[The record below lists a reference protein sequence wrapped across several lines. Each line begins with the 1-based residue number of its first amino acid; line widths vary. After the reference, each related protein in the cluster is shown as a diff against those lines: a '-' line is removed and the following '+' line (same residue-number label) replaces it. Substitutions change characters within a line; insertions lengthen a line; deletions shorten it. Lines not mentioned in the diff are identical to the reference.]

1 MEAFDLCGAYADE
14 RNNRVVVGPNTLFEK
29 VRVVFK
35 GSNNTLVI
43 SEKNKSLSS
52 LNFEFSADNGVCVV
66 GKVAGPLQARGNL
79 RIGYNS
85 LLVIGDAVTCTKPFF
100 LCCSE
105 QTRILLGDDCM
116 FATDNHVR
124 TDDAHAIYDVETGKR
139 LNPSRDIII
148 GAHTWVAYAAKI
160 YGGSV
165 IGDGSIIGTNS
176 IVKGEFFNNCTVA
189 GSPAKCVRK
198 SIAWERPNVARR
210 EPWIRENAAQIVKT
224 EEYWNKTDEFR
235 SIPYLGRSYS
245 RLRDVLKEHCRDS
258 VWLAQCDAYDQG
270 SERMSSFQGGA
281 ASNSSSEPLV
291 SVVMPAY
298 KANYLE
304 VALESVLAQTY
315 RPLELVVCDD
325 CRGDEV
331 REIVERFAK
340 RADFDVR
347 YYRNPKR
354 LYEIN
359 NLARCIGL
367 ASGEYIKF
375 LYDDDLLQPKCV
387 ASLLELMQS
396 DPDISLASSRR
407 RRIDAKGR
415 DLPDIHATVFPFD
428 SDVLIDGEQLVSFLA
443 EHTINFIGEPSS
455 VMCRRADVLPMG
467 TQLSTLNGV
476 RIHWVGDLAIY
487 AKLLRIGNLAMRCEA
502 LSDFRVSDE
511 QFSQVGR
518 DKPGIGD
525 QGHENFR
532 QMIRDLGWYRVNE
545 DNRFVRVA
553 PITQLKARVFKPVN
567 LIAALQQAV
576 GLGSV
581 PLSAWLGERWPKEV
595 QQGLI
600 DQRLQANAG
609 GPRIAVVV
617 LDGKGEVEAVERT
630 LLSLENKNR
639 YRNLDVWVLSPVALP
654 GVGGR
659 AEVLLLADGQEVA
672 VLNAA
677 AVSSTADWLLTVEA
691 GVEFT
696 TSGLLIAALDLLGA
710 PDSCLAVYV
719 DELMRLED
727 GEHGIALRPDLN
739 LDLLLSFPAGLSRHW
754 LLRRD
759 VLLEQGGFAA
769 ECGEAFELDYQLRLI
784 ERHGL
789 ACIGHISEPLLA
801 SDAFALRDSLQ
812 ERAVIER
819 HLQARGYQQARV
831 GSRLP
836 GRYELDYGHAQ
847 LGSVSILIVVQDRLP
862 QIQRC
867 METLLEHTGYTNY
880 EVLLLDHGN
889 QAPEMREWLAGV
901 EAMGAD
907 QLRVLR
913 FGSALSRSALCNQA
927 AQQARG
933 DFLLWLGDGA
943 GVMDKD
949 WLQQLLNHGQRS
961 EVGAVGAKLL
971 SADGKVRHAGFLL
984 GLCGPAG
991 HAFEGASFD
1000 DPGYMQRLQVE
1011 QNYSALSGE
1020 CLMIHREV
1028 FQQVGGFDEAPLLA
1042 RWADVDLCLRLQQAG
1057 YLNVW
1062 TPRVQ
1067 LLMDAPAEVVSTVA
1081 EDDAMYQRWLPI
1093 LARDPAYNPGFS
1105 LQEKGGFKL
1114 APVELSWRPLQSWR
1128 PVPVVLAHPADSAG
1142 CGQYRVIQPHRALRE
1157 QGMIEGELAPLLLS
1171 VVDLERYDPDVI
1183 ILQRQVTDGR
1193 LESMRRMRSFSRAF
1207 KVYELDDYLP
1217 NLPLKSVHRQDMPR
1231 DILKSLRRGFS
1242 LVDRL
1247 VVSTEALADAYAGM
1261 HGDIRVVGNRLPS
1274 NWWGGLKSKRRIG
1287 ALPRVGWAGGI
1298 SHTGDLDLIADVVKE
1313 LAGEVEWVFFGMC
1326 PDRLRPYISEFH
1338 PGVQIDNYPQAL
1350 ARLNLDLALAPVE
1363 QNLFN
1368 ECKSNLRLLEYG
1380 ACGFP
1385 VICSDVR
1392 CYQGDALPVTRVKNR
1407 FRDWVDAIRSH
1418 INDLDAAARGGD
1430 ELRAAVLSGWMLE
1443 GENLEAWRRAWL
1455 PD

>member
-1 MEAFDLCGAYADE
+1 MNDL
-14 RNNRVVVGPNTLFEK
+14 
-29 VRVVFK
+29 
-35 GSNNTLVI
+35 
-43 SEKNKSLSS
+43 
-52 LNFEFSADNGVCVV
+52 
-66 GKVAGPLQARGNL
+66 
-79 RIGYNS
+79 
-85 LLVIGDAVTCTKPFF
+85 
-100 LCCSE
+100 
-105 QTRILLGDDCM
+105 
-116 FATDNHVR
+116 
-124 TDDAHAIYDVETGKR
+124 
-139 LNPSRDIII
+139 
-148 GAHTWVAYAAKI
+148 
-160 YGGSV
+160 
-165 IGDGSIIGTNS
+165 
-176 IVKGEFFNNCTVA
+176 
-189 GSPAKCVRK
+189 
-198 SIAWERPNVARR
+198 
-210 EPWIRENAAQIVKT
+210 
-224 EEYWNKTDEFR
+224 
-235 SIPYLGRSYS
+235 
-245 RLRDVLKEHCRDS
+245 
-258 VWLAQCDAYDQG
+258 
-270 SERMSSFQGGA
+270 
-281 ASNSSSEPLV
+281 PLV
-291 SVVMPAY
+291 SILIPAY
-298 KANYLE
+298 KGQYFE
-304 VALESVLAQTY
+304 RALASACKQTY
-315 RPLELVVCDD
+315 PNLEIVVCDD
-325 CRGDEV
+325 SSGAG
-331 REIVERFAK
+331 IERFTREYAGTV
-340 RADFDVR
+340 DFSIH
-347 YYRNPKR
+347 YSRNQPR
-354 LYEIN
+354 LGERG
-359 NLARCIGL
+359 NLARCVAK
-367 ASGEYIKF
+367 ASGKYVKF
-375 LYDDDLLQPKCV
+375 LHDDDVLRADCV
-387 ASLLELMQS
+387 ERLVQVMEA
-396 DPDISLASSRR
+396 DPGVILASSRR
-407 RRIDAKGR
+407 QLIDEEHNP
-415 DLPDIHATVFPFD
+415 LPGIPATAFPFA
-428 SDVLIDGEQLVSFLA
+428 SDVLIDGGDLLGFLA
-443 EHTINFIGEPSS
+443 DYTINFIGEPSC
-455 VMCRRADVLPMG
+455 VMCRREDVLG
-467 TQLSTLNGV
+467 LGEQLMDLGGK
-476 RIHWVGDLAIY
+476 RIGWVADLALY
-487 AKLLRIGNLAMRCEA
+487 ANLLHRGSLAMLAEP
-502 LSDFRVSDE
+502 LTSFRVSIW
-511 QFSQVGR
+511 QASQAGR
-518 DKPGIGD
+518 DQPGIGEK
-525 QGHENFR
+525 GHIDFR
-532 QMIRDLGWYRVNE
+532 QAIRDLGWYRANE

-567 LIAALQQAV
+567 VLDALQRAA
-576 GLGSV
+576 GFGSV
-581 PLSAWLGERWPKEV
+581 SVSAWLGERWPKEV

-600 DQRLQANAG
+600 DRRLQANAG

-639 YRNLDVWVLSPVALP
+639 YRNLDVRVLSPVALP
-654 GVGGR
+654 GEGR
-659 AEVLLLADGQEVA
+659 AVVLPLADGQEVA
-672 VLNAA
+672 ALNAA
-677 AVSSTADWLLTVEA
+677 VVSSTADWLLTVEA

-696 TSGLLIAALDLLGA
+696 TSGMLIAALDLLGA
-710 PDSCLAVYV
+710 PDSCLAVFA

-784 ERHGL
+784 GRHGL

-831 GSRLP
+831 GSRLQ

-847 LGSVSILIVVQDRLP
+847 LSSVSILIVVRDRLP

-867 METLLEHTGYTNY
+867 METLLEHTDYTNY

-889 QAPEMREWLAGV
+889 QDPQVREWLAGV
-901 EAMGAD
+901 EAMGAA

-913 FGSALSRSALCNQA
+913 FDSALSRSALCNQA

-943 GVMDKD
+943 GIMDKD

-961 EVGAVGAKLL
+961 EVGAVGGKLL
-971 SADGKVRHAGFLL
+971 SADGKVRHAGILL

-991 HAFEGASFD
+991 RAFEGASFD

-1028 FQQVGGFDEAPLLA
+1028 FQQIGGFDETPLLA

-1067 LLMDAPAEVVSTVA
+1067 LLMDAPAEVEPTVA
-1081 EDDAMYQRWLPI
+1081 EDDAMYERWLPI

-1105 LQEKGGFKL
+1105 LQEKSGFKL

-1142 CGQYRVIQPHRALRE
+1142 CGHYRVIQPHRALHE

-1183 ILQRQVTDGR
+1183 VLQRQVTDER

-1247 VVSTEALADAYAGM
+1247 VVSTEALADAYTGM
-1261 HGDIRVVGNRLPS
+1261 HGDIRVMKNSLLS
-1274 NWWGGLKSKRRIG
+1274 SWWGGLESRRRVG

-1298 SHTGDLDLIADVVKE
+1298 SHTGDLELIADVVKE
-1313 LAGEVEWVFFGMC
+1313 LAGEVEWVFMGMC
-1326 PDRLRPYISEFH
+1326 PDRLRPFISEFH

-1392 CYQGDALPVTRVKNR
+1392 CYQGDGLPVMRVKNR

-1418 INDLDAAARGGD
+1418 INDLDAAARAGD

-1443 GENLEAWRRAWL
+1443 GKNLAAWRKAWL

>member
-1 MEAFDLCGAYADE
+1 MTVIQTNE
-14 RNNRVVVGPNTLFEK
+14 
-29 VRVVFK
+29 VR
-35 GSNNTLVI
+35 
-43 SEKNKSLSS
+43 
-52 LNFEFSADNGVCVV
+52 
-66 GKVAGPLQARGNL
+66 
-79 RIGYNS
+79 
-85 LLVIGDAVTCTKPFF
+85 
-100 LCCSE
+100 
-105 QTRILLGDDCM
+105 
-116 FATDNHVR
+116 
-124 TDDAHAIYDVETGKR
+124 
-139 LNPSRDIII
+139 
-148 GAHTWVAYAAKI
+148 
-160 YGGSV
+160 
-165 IGDGSIIGTNS
+165 
-176 IVKGEFFNNCTVA
+176 
-189 GSPAKCVRK
+189 
-198 SIAWERPNVARR
+198 
-210 EPWIRENAAQIVKT
+210 
-224 EEYWNKTDEFR
+224 
-235 SIPYLGRSYS
+235 
-245 RLRDVLKEHCRDS
+245 
-258 VWLAQCDAYDQG
+258 
-270 SERMSSFQGGA
+270 
-281 ASNSSSEPLV
+281 PLV

-298 KANYLE
+298 KATYLDE
-304 VALESVLAQTY
+304 ALESVLRQTY
-315 RPLELVVCDD
+315 RPLELVICDD
-325 CRGDEV
+325 CRSDDV
-331 REIVERFAK
+331 RQVVERFAE
-340 RADFDVR
+340 RADFEVK
-347 YYRNPKR
+347 YQHNLKR
-354 LYEIN
+354 FYEIN
-359 NLARCIGL
+359 NLARCIEL
-367 ASGEYIKF
+367 ASGDYVKF
-375 LYDDDLLQPKCV
+375 LYDDDVLQPECV
-387 ASLLELMQS
+387 ASLLELMQN
-396 DPDISLASSRR
+396 DPGVSLASSRR
-407 RRIDAKGR
+407 RRIDAEGER
-415 DLPDIHATVFPFD
+415 LPDIYATAFPFD
-428 SDVLIDGEQLVSFLA
+428 TDVLIDGEQLVSFLA

-467 TQLSTLNGV
+467 NQLSTLNGV

-487 AKLLRIGNLAMRCEA
+487 AKLLRIGNLAMRCEP
-502 LSDFRVSDE
+502 LSDFRVSGE

-532 QMIRDLGWYRVNE
+532 QMIRALGWYRTDE

-567 LIAALQQAV
+567 VLAAIQRAG

-581 PLSAWLGERWPKEV
+581 PLSAWLGERWPKDV

-639 YRNLDVWVLSPVALP
+639 YRNLDVRVLSPLALP
-654 GVGGR
+654 SVEGR
-659 AEVLLLADGQEVA
+659 AEVLPLADGQKVA
-672 VLNAA
+672 ALNAV

-710 PDSCLAVYV
+710 PDSCLAVYA

-819 HLQARGYQQARV
+819 HLQARGYQQTRV

-961 EVGAVGAKLL
+961 EVGAVGGKLL

-991 HAFEGASFD
+991 RAFEGASFD

-1067 LLMDAPAEVVSTVA
+1067 LLMDAPLEVAPTA
-1081 EDDAMYQRWLPI
+1081 AQDDAIYERWLPVM
-1093 LARDPAYNPGFS
+1093 ARDPAYNPGFS
-1105 LQEKGGFKL
+1105 LQAEQGFKL
-1114 APVELSWRPLQSWR
+1114 ADPQLSWQPLQSWR
-1128 PVPVVLAHPADSAG
+1128 PLPLVLGHHADQQGCGHYRMIQPFNAMRDAGLIEGHLSMGLLSPAELARYAPDVVVL
-1142 CGQYRVIQPHRALRE
+1142 QRAVLDE
-1157 QGMIEGELAPLLLS
+1157 Q
-1171 VVDLERYDPDVI
+1171 LEK
-1183 ILQRQVTDGR
+1183 
-1193 LESMRRMRSFSRAF
+1193 MRRMQAFSEAF
-1207 KVYELDDYLP
+1207 KVFELDDYLP
-1217 NLPLKSVHRQDMPR
+1217 NLPIKSIHRLHMPK
-1231 DILKSLRRGFS
+1231 DILRSLRRG
-1242 LVDRL
+1242 LGYVDRF
-1247 VVSTEALADAYAGM
+1247 VVSTQPLAEAFSGL
-1261 HGDIRVVGNRLPS
+1261 HGDIRVIENRLPAG
-1274 NWWGGLKSKRRIG
+1274 WWKGLQSERRVG
-1287 ALPRVGWAGGI
+1287 TKPRIGWAGGAG
-1298 SHTGDLDLIADVVKE
+1298 HTGDLELIADVVKE
-1313 LAGEVEWVFFGMC
+1313 LADEVEWVFLGMC
-1326 PDRLRPYISEFH
+1326 PDKLRPYIHEFH
-1338 PGVQIDNYPQAL
+1338 AGVFIHQYPSAL
-1350 ARLNLDLALAPVE
+1350 ASLNLDLALAPLE

-1392 CYQGDALPVTRVKNR
+1392 CFQNDGLPVTRVKNR
-1407 FRDWVDAIRSH
+1407 FKDWVEAIRAH
-1418 INDLDAAARGGD
+1418 INDLDAAARAGD
-1430 ELRAAVLSGWMLE
+1430 ELRTAVLNGWMLE
-1443 GENLEAWRRAWL
+1443 GENLEAWRKAWL

>member
-1 MEAFDLCGAYADE
+1 MNDL
-14 RNNRVVVGPNTLFEK
+14 
-29 VRVVFK
+29 
-35 GSNNTLVI
+35 
-43 SEKNKSLSS
+43 
-52 LNFEFSADNGVCVV
+52 
-66 GKVAGPLQARGNL
+66 
-79 RIGYNS
+79 
-85 LLVIGDAVTCTKPFF
+85 
-100 LCCSE
+100 
-105 QTRILLGDDCM
+105 
-116 FATDNHVR
+116 
-124 TDDAHAIYDVETGKR
+124 
-139 LNPSRDIII
+139 
-148 GAHTWVAYAAKI
+148 
-160 YGGSV
+160 
-165 IGDGSIIGTNS
+165 
-176 IVKGEFFNNCTVA
+176 
-189 GSPAKCVRK
+189 
-198 SIAWERPNVARR
+198 
-210 EPWIRENAAQIVKT
+210 
-224 EEYWNKTDEFR
+224 
-235 SIPYLGRSYS
+235 
-245 RLRDVLKEHCRDS
+245 
-258 VWLAQCDAYDQG
+258 
-270 SERMSSFQGGA
+270 
-281 ASNSSSEPLV
+281 PLV
-291 SVVMPAY
+291 SILIPAY
-298 KANYLE
+298 KGQYFERALASACKQNYPNLE
-304 VALESVLAQTY
+304 I
-315 RPLELVVCDD
+315 VVCDD
-325 CRGDEV
+325 SSGAG
-331 REIVERFAK
+331 IERFT
-340 RADFDVR
+340 REYSGSVGFPVH
-347 YYRNPKR
+347 YSRNQPHLGER
-354 LYEIN
+354 G
-359 NLARCIGL
+359 NLARCVAK
-367 ASGEYIKF
+367 ASGKYVK
-375 LYDDDLLQPKCV
+375 LLHDDDVLRADCV
-387 ASLLELMQS
+387 ERLVQVMEA
-396 DPDISLASSRR
+396 DPGVILASSRR
-407 RRIDAKGR
+407 QLIDEE
-415 DLPDIHATVFPFD
+415 DNPLPGIPATAFPFA
-428 SDVLIDGEQLVSFLA
+428 SDVLIDGCDLLGFLA
-443 EHTINFIGEPSS
+443 DYTINFIGEPSC
-455 VMCRRADVLPMG
+455 VMCRREDVLG
-467 TQLSTLNGV
+467 LGEQLMDLGGK
-476 RIHWVGDLAIY
+476 RIGWVADLALY
-487 AKLLRIGNLAMRCEA
+487 ANLLHRGNLAMLAEP
-502 LSDFRVSDE
+502 LTSFRVSIW
-511 QFSQVGR
+511 QASQAGR
-518 DKPGIGD
+518 DQPGIGE
-525 QGHENFR
+525 QGHADFR
-532 QMIRDLGWYRVNE
+532 QAIRDLGWYRTNE

-553 PITQLKARVFKPVN
+553 PITQLKARVFKQVN
-567 LIAALQQAV
+567 VLAALQRAV
-576 GLGSV
+576 GFGSV
-581 PLSAWLGERWPKEV
+581 SLSAWLGGRWPRDV

-600 DQRLQANAG
+600 DQRLQARAG

-617 LDGKGEVEAVERT
+617 LDGKGEAEAVERT

-639 YRNLDVWVLSPVALP
+639 YRNLDVRVLSPLALP
-654 GVGGR
+654 GVEGR
-659 AEVLLLADGQEVA
+659 AEVLPLTDGQEA
-672 VLNAA
+672 TALNAA
-677 AVSSTADWLLTVEA
+677 AVSSMADWLLTVEA

-696 TSGLLIAALDLLGA
+696 SSGLLIAALDLLGA
-710 PDSCLAVYV
+710 PDSCLAVYA

-961 EVGAVGAKLL
+961 EVGAVGGKLL

-991 HAFEGASFD
+991 RAFEGASFD

-1067 LLMDAPAEVVSTVA
+1067 LLMDAPPEVAPTA
-1081 EDDAMYQRWLPI
+1081 AQDDALYERWLPVM
-1093 LARDPAYNPGFS
+1093 ARDPAYNPGFS
-1105 LQEKGGFKL
+1105 LQAEQGFKL
-1114 APVELSWRPLQSWR
+1114 ADPQLSWQPLQSWR
-1128 PVPVVLAHPADSAG
+1128 PLPLVLGHHADRQGCGHYRMIQPFNAMRDAGLIEGHLSMGLLSPAELARYAPDVVVL
-1142 CGQYRVIQPHRALRE
+1142 QRAVLDE
-1157 QGMIEGELAPLLLS
+1157 Q
-1171 VVDLERYDPDVI
+1171 LEK
-1183 ILQRQVTDGR
+1183 
-1193 LESMRRMRSFSRAF
+1193 MRRMQAFSGAF
-1207 KVYELDDYLP
+1207 KVFELDDYLP
-1217 NLPLKSVHRQDMPR
+1217 NLPIKSIHRLHMPK
-1231 DILKSLRRGFS
+1231 DILRSLRRG
-1242 LVDRL
+1242 LGYVDRF
-1247 VVSTEALADAYAGM
+1247 VVSTQPLAEAFSGL
-1261 HGDIRVVGNRLPS
+1261 HGDIRVIENRLPAG
-1274 NWWGGLKSKRRIG
+1274 WWKGLQSERRVG
-1287 ALPRVGWAGGI
+1287 TKPRVGWAGGL
-1298 SHTGDLDLIADVVKE
+1298 SHTGDLELIADVVKA

-1326 PDRLRPYISEFH
+1326 PDQLRPYVHEFH
-1338 PGVQIDNYPQAL
+1338 DGVFIHQYPAML
-1350 ARLNLDLALAPVE
+1350 ASLNLDLALAPVE

-1392 CYQGDALPVTRVKNR
+1392 CYQGDGLPVTRVKNR
-1407 FRDWVDAIRSH
+1407 FKDWVEAIRAH
-1418 INDLDAAARGGD
+1418 INDLDAAARAGD
-1430 ELRAAVLSGWMLE
+1430 ELRTAVLNGWMLE
-1443 GENLEAWRRAWL
+1443 GENLEAWRKAWL
-1455 PD
+1455 PN

>member
-1 MEAFDLCGAYADE
+1 MVNDFDGA
-14 RNNRVVVGPNTLFEK
+14 
-29 VRVVFK
+29 
-35 GSNNTLVI
+35 
-43 SEKNKSLSS
+43 
-52 LNFEFSADNGVCVV
+52 
-66 GKVAGPLQARGNL
+66 
-79 RIGYNS
+79 
-85 LLVIGDAVTCTKPFF
+85 
-100 LCCSE
+100 
-105 QTRILLGDDCM
+105 
-116 FATDNHVR
+116 
-124 TDDAHAIYDVETGKR
+124 
-139 LNPSRDIII
+139 
-148 GAHTWVAYAAKI
+148 
-160 YGGSV
+160 
-165 IGDGSIIGTNS
+165 
-176 IVKGEFFNNCTVA
+176 
-189 GSPAKCVRK
+189 
-198 SIAWERPNVARR
+198 
-210 EPWIRENAAQIVKT
+210 
-224 EEYWNKTDEFR
+224 
-235 SIPYLGRSYS
+235 
-245 RLRDVLKEHCRDS
+245 
-258 VWLAQCDAYDQG
+258 
-270 SERMSSFQGGA
+270 
-281 ASNSSSEPLV
+281 PLV
-291 SVVMPAY
+291 SIVMPAY
-298 KANYLE
+298 KSLYLTE
-304 VALESVLAQTY
+304 ALESILHQTY
-315 RPLELVVCDD
+315 RPIELIVCDD
-325 CRGDEV
+325 ARNDEIA
-331 REIVERFAK
+331 RAIEAFRSQ
-340 RADFDVR
+340 ADFPIC
-347 YYRNPKR
+347 YQHNEQR
-354 LYEIN
+354 LWEMRSTARGVS
-359 NLARCIGL
+359 LARGR
-367 ASGEYIKF
+367 YVKF
-375 LYDDDLLQPKCV
+375 LHDDDVLQPDCI
-387 ASLLELMQS
+387 ASLVAVMEA
-396 DPDISLASSRR
+396 DPSVTLASSRR
-407 RRIDAKGR
+407 RRIDEEGNP
-415 DLPDIHATVFPFD
+415 LPDILATVYPFAGD
-428 SDVLIDGEQLVSFLA
+428 TLIDGGDLISFFA
-443 EHTINFIGEPSS
+443 EHTVNFIGEPST
-455 VMCRRADVLPMG
+455 VLCRRDDLLDFKEG
-467 TQLSTLNGV
+467 LSVLNGV
-476 RIHWVGDLAIY
+476 RITWVADLALY
-487 AKLLRIGNLAMRCEA
+487 AKLLRRGNLAMLA
-502 LSDFRVSDE
+502 KPLTNFRVSRE
-511 QFSQVGR
+511 QFSQAGR
-518 DKPGIGD
+518 DQLGIGEK
-525 QGHENFR
+525 GHADFR
-532 QMIRDLGWYRVNE
+532 QAIRDLGWYRTNE

-567 LIAALQQAV
+567 VLAAIQRAG

-581 PLSAWLGERWPKEV
+581 PLSAWLGERWPRDV

-600 DQRLQANAG
+600 DQRLQVNAG

-639 YRNLDVWVLSPVALP
+639 YRNLDVRVLSPVALP
-654 GVGGR
+654 GVEGR
-659 AEVLLLADGQEVA
+659 AEVLPLADGQEVA
-672 VLNAA
+672 ALNAA
-677 AVSSTADWLLTVEA
+677 AVSSTADWLLAVEA

-710 PDSCLAVYV
+710 PDSCLAVYA

-933 DFLLWLGDGA
+933 DFFLWLGDGA
-943 GVMDKD
+943 GVMDKG

-961 EVGAVGAKLL
+961 EVGAVGGKLL
-971 SADGKVRHAGFLL
+971 SADGKVRHAGLLL
-984 GLCGPAG
+984 GLRGPAG
-991 HAFEGASFD
+991 RAFEGASFD

-1067 LLMDAPAEVVSTVA
+1067 LLVDAPPETASTV
-1081 EDDAMYQRWLPI
+1081 EEEDAMYERWLPV

-1105 LQEKGGFKL
+1105 LQVEQGFKL
-1114 APVELSWRPLQSWR
+1114 ADPQLSWQPLQSWR
-1128 PVPVVLAHPADSAG
+1128 PLPVVLGHHADRHG
-1142 CGQYRVIQPHRALRE
+1142 CGHYRMIQPFNAMRDAGLVDGHLSM
-1157 QGMIEGELAPLLLS
+1157 GLLPPTDLA
-1171 VVDLERYDPDVI
+1171 RYAPDVI
-1183 ILQRQVTDGR
+1183 VLQRAVANGQ
-1193 LESMRRMRSFSRAF
+1193 LEDLRRMKAFSNAF
-1207 KVYELDDYLP
+1207 KVFELDDYLP
-1217 NLPLKSVHRQDMPR
+1217 NVPLKSIHRQDMPK
-1231 DILKSLRRGFS
+1231 DILRSLRRG
-1242 LVDRL
+1242 LGYVDRF
-1247 VVSTEALADAYAGM
+1247 VVSTQPLAEAFSGL
-1261 HGDIRVVGNRLPS
+1261 HEDIRVIENRLPVD
-1274 NWWGGLKSKRRIG
+1274 WWMGLQSERRAG
-1287 ALPRVGWAGGI
+1287 KKPRVGWAGGL
-1298 SHTGDLDLIADVVKE
+1298 SHTGDLELIADVVKE

-1326 PDRLRPYISEFH
+1326 PEGLRPYIQEFH
-1338 PGVQIDNYPQAL
+1338 SGVFIHQYPSML
-1350 ARLNLDLALAPVE
+1350 ASLNLDLALAPVE

-1392 CYQGDALPVTRVKNR
+1392 CYQDGLPVTRVKSR

-1418 INDLDAAARGGD
+1418 INALDAAARAGD
-1430 ELRAAVLSGWMLE
+1430 ELRAAVMGGWMLE
-1443 GENLEAWRRAWL
+1443 GENLEAWRKAWL

>member
-1 MEAFDLCGAYADE
+1 MVNDF
-14 RNNRVVVGPNTLFEK
+14 
-29 VRVVFK
+29 
-35 GSNNTLVI
+35 
-43 SEKNKSLSS
+43 
-52 LNFEFSADNGVCVV
+52 
-66 GKVAGPLQARGNL
+66 
-79 RIGYNS
+79 
-85 LLVIGDAVTCTKPFF
+85 
-100 LCCSE
+100 
-105 QTRILLGDDCM
+105 
-116 FATDNHVR
+116 
-124 TDDAHAIYDVETGKR
+124 DDA
-139 LNPSRDIII
+139 
-148 GAHTWVAYAAKI
+148 
-160 YGGSV
+160 
-165 IGDGSIIGTNS
+165 
-176 IVKGEFFNNCTVA
+176 
-189 GSPAKCVRK
+189 
-198 SIAWERPNVARR
+198 
-210 EPWIRENAAQIVKT
+210 
-224 EEYWNKTDEFR
+224 
-235 SIPYLGRSYS
+235 
-245 RLRDVLKEHCRDS
+245 
-258 VWLAQCDAYDQG
+258 
-270 SERMSSFQGGA
+270 
-281 ASNSSSEPLV
+281 PLV

-298 KANYLE
+298 KSLYLTE
-304 VALESVLAQTY
+304 ALESILHQTY
-315 RPLELVVCDD
+315 RPIELIVCDD
-325 CRGDEV
+325 ARNDEIA
-331 REIVERFAK
+331 RAIEAFRSQ
-340 RADFDVR
+340 ADFPICYQHND
-347 YYRNPKR
+347 KR
-354 LYEIN
+354 LWEMRSTARGVS
-359 NLARCIGL
+359 LARGR
-367 ASGEYIKF
+367 YVKF
-375 LYDDDLLQPKCV
+375 LHDDDVLQPDCI
-387 ASLLELMQS
+387 ASLVAVMEA
-396 DPDISLASSRR
+396 DPSVTLASSQR
-407 RRIDAKGR
+407 RRIDEEGNP
-415 DLPDIHATVFPFD
+415 LPDILATVYPFVGD
-428 SDVLIDGEQLVSFLA
+428 TLIDGGDLISFFTD
-443 EHTINFIGEPSS
+443 HTVNFIGEPST
-455 VMCRRADVLPMG
+455 VLCRRDDLLDFTEG
-467 TQLSTLNGV
+467 LSVLNGV
-476 RIHWVGDLAIY
+476 RITWVADLALY
-487 AKLLRIGNLAMRCEA
+487 AKLLRRGNLAMLA
-502 LSDFRVSDE
+502 KPLTNFRVSRE
-511 QFSQVGR
+511 QFSQAGR
-518 DKPGIGD
+518 DQPGIGEK
-525 QGHENFR
+525 GHIDFR
-532 QMIRDLGWYRVNE
+532 QAIRDLGWYRANE

-567 LIAALQQAV
+567 VLAAIQRAG

-581 PLSAWLGERWPKEV
+581 PLSAWLGERWPKDV

-600 DQRLQANAG
+600 DQRLQDNAG

-639 YRNLDVWVLSPVALP
+639 YRNLDVRVLSPVALP
-654 GVGGR
+654 GVEGR
-659 AEVLLLADGQEVA
+659 AEVLPLADGQEMA
-672 VLNAA
+672 ALNAA

-696 TSGLLIAALDLLGA
+696 TSGLLIAALDLLEA
-710 PDSCLAVYV
+710 PDSCLAVYA

-759 VLLEQGGFAA
+759 VLLEQGGFAT

-831 GSRLP
+831 GSRLL

-961 EVGAVGAKLL
+961 EVGAVGGKLL

-991 HAFEGASFD
+991 RAFEGASFD

-1067 LLMDAPAEVVSTVA
+1067 LLMDAPPEVAPTA
-1081 EDDAMYQRWLPI
+1081 AQDDAIYERWLPVM
-1093 LARDPAYNPGFS
+1093 ARDPAYNPGFS
-1105 LQEKGGFKL
+1105 LQAEQGFKL
-1114 APVELSWRPLQSWR
+1114 ADPQLSWQPLQSWR
-1128 PVPVVLAHPADSAG
+1128 PLPVVLGHHADRQG
-1142 CGQYRVIQPHRALRE
+1142 CGHYRMIQPFNAMRDAGL
-1157 QGMIEGELAPLLLS
+1157 IEGHLSMGLLSPAELA
-1171 VVDLERYDPDVI
+1171 RYAPDVVV
-1183 ILQRQVTDGR
+1183 LQRAVLDEQ
-1193 LESMRRMRSFSRAF
+1193 LEKMRRMQTFSGAF
-1207 KVYELDDYLP
+1207 KVFELDDYLP
-1217 NLPLKSVHRQDMPR
+1217 NLPIKSIHRLHMPK
-1231 DILKSLRRGFS
+1231 DILRSLRRG
-1242 LVDRL
+1242 LGYVDRF
-1247 VVSTEALADAYAGM
+1247 VVSTQPLAEAFSGL
-1261 HGDIRVVGNRLPS
+1261 HGDIRVIENRLPVG
-1274 NWWGGLKSKRRIG
+1274 WWKGLQSERRVG
-1287 ALPRVGWAGGI
+1287 TKPRVGWAGGAG
-1298 SHTGDLDLIADVVKE
+1298 HTGDLELIADVVKE
-1313 LAGEVEWVFFGMC
+1313 LADEVEWVFFGMC
-1326 PDRLRPYISEFH
+1326 PDKLRPYIHEFH
-1338 PGVQIDNYPQAL
+1338 AGVFIHQYPSAL
-1350 ARLNLDLALAPVE
+1350 ASLNLDLALAPLE

-1392 CYQGDALPVTRVKNR
+1392 CFQNDGLPVTRVKNR
-1407 FRDWVDAIRSH
+1407 FKDWVEAIRAH
-1418 INDLDAAARGGD
+1418 INDLDAAAKAGD
-1430 ELRAAVLSGWMLE
+1430 ELRTAVLNGWMLE
-1443 GENLEAWRRAWL
+1443 GKNLEAWRRAWL
-1455 PD
+1455 AD

>member
-1 MEAFDLCGAYADE
+1 MLDTM
-14 RNNRVVVGPNTLFEK
+14 RP
-29 VRVVFK
+29 
-35 GSNNTLVI
+35 LV
-43 SEKNKSLSS
+43 
-52 LNFEFSADNGVCVV
+52 
-66 GKVAGPLQARGNL
+66 
-79 RIGYNS
+79 
-85 LLVIGDAVTCTKPFF
+85 
-100 LCCSE
+100 
-105 QTRILLGDDCM
+105 
-116 FATDNHVR
+116 
-124 TDDAHAIYDVETGKR
+124 
-139 LNPSRDIII
+139 
-148 GAHTWVAYAAKI
+148 
-160 YGGSV
+160 
-165 IGDGSIIGTNS
+165 
-176 IVKGEFFNNCTVA
+176 TVA
-189 GSPAKCVRK
+189 MPVYKA
-198 SIAWERPNVARR
+198 
-210 EPWIRENAAQIVKT
+210 T
-224 EEYWNKTDEFR
+224 Y
-235 SIPYLGRSYS
+235 
-245 RLRDVLKEHCRDS
+245 LKE
-258 VWLAQCDAYDQG
+258 
-270 SERMSSFQGGA
+270 
-281 ASNSSSEPLV
+281 
-291 SVVMPAY
+291 
-298 KANYLE
+298 
-304 VALESVLAQTY
+304 ALESVLAQTY
-315 RPLELVVCDD
+315 RPLELVICDD

-331 REIVERFAK
+331 RQVVERFTPL
-340 RADFDVR
+340 ADFPIR
-347 YYRNPKR
+347 YLHNEKR
-354 LYEIN
+354 FNEVF
-359 NLARCIGL
+359 NLKRCIRLGQ
-367 ASGEYIKF
+367 GEYVKF
-375 LYDDDLLQPKCV
+375 LYDDDVLHPECIE
-387 ASLLELMQS
+387 SLLAAMLA
-396 DPDISLASSRR
+396 DPGVVMASSRR
-407 RRIDAKGR
+407 RRIDEQSQP
-415 DLPDIHATVFPFD
+415 LPDVLATAFPFMG
-428 SDVLIDGEQLVSFLA
+428 DVLVEGEDLVSFLA
-443 EHTINFIGEPSS
+443 EYTINFIGEPST
-455 VMCRRADVLPMG
+455 VMCRRADVLAMDKNL
-467 TQLSTLNGV
+467 TVLNGK
-476 RIHWVGDLAIY
+476 RIYWVGDLAIY
-487 AKLLRIGNLAMRCEA
+487 VKLLRNGRLAMLSRP
-502 LSDFRVSDE
+502 LSDFRVSRE
-511 QFSQVGR
+511 QFSQLGR
-518 DKPGIGD
+518 DQPGVGEKSHAD
-525 QGHENFR
+525 FR
-532 QMIRDLGWYRVNE
+532 QAIRDLGWYRTNE

-567 LIAALQQAV
+567 LLAAIQRAG

-581 PLSAWLGERWPKEV
+581 PLSAWLGERWPRDV

-617 LDGKGEVEAVERT
+617 RDVNGEVEAVERT

-639 YRNLDVWVLSPVALP
+639 YRNLDVRVLSPLALP
-654 GVGGR
+654 GVEGR
-659 AEVLLLADGQEVA
+659 AEVFPLADGQEVA
-672 VLNAA
+672 ALNAA
-677 AVSSTADWLLTVEA
+677 AASSEADWLLTVEA

-696 TSGLLIAALDLLGA
+696 SSGLLIAALDLLGA
-710 PDSCLAVYV
+710 PDSCLAVYA

-867 METLLEHTGYTNY
+867 METLLEHTDYTNY

-901 EAMGAD
+901 ETMGAD

-913 FGSALSRSALCNQA
+913 FDSALSRSALCNQA

-943 GVMDKD
+943 GVMGKD

-961 EVGAVGAKLL
+961 EVGAVGGKLL

-991 HAFEGASFD
+991 RAFEGASFD

-1067 LLMDAPAEVVSTVA
+1067 LLMDAPAEVAPTVA
-1081 EDDAMYQRWLPI
+1081 EDDAIYERWLPVM
-1093 LARDPAYNPGFS
+1093 ARDPAYNPGFS
-1105 LQEKGGFKL
+1105 LQAEQGFKL
-1114 APVELSWRPLQSWR
+1114 ADPQLSWQPFQSWRPL
-1128 PVPVVLAHPADSAG
+1128 PVVLGHHADRQG
-1142 CGQYRVIQPHRALRE
+1142 CGHYRMIQPFNAMRDAGL
-1157 QGMIEGELAPLLLS
+1157 IEGHLSMDLLSPAELA
-1171 VVDLERYDPDVI
+1171 RYAPDVVV
-1183 ILQRQVTDGR
+1183 LQRAVLDEQ
-1193 LESMRRMRSFSRAF
+1193 LEKMRRMQAFSGAF
-1207 KVYELDDYLP
+1207 KVFELDDYLP
-1217 NLPLKSVHRQDMPR
+1217 NLPIKSIHRLHMPK
-1231 DILKSLRRGFS
+1231 DILRSLRRG
-1242 LVDRL
+1242 LGYVDRF
-1247 VVSTEALADAYAGM
+1247 VVSTQPLAEAFSGL
-1261 HGDIRVVGNRLPS
+1261 HGDIRVIENRLPAG
-1274 NWWGGLKSKRRIG
+1274 WWKGLQSERRAG
-1287 ALPRVGWAGGI
+1287 AKPRVGWAGGAG
-1298 SHTGDLDLIADVVKE
+1298 HTGDLELIADVVKE
-1313 LAGEVEWVFFGMC
+1313 LADEVEWVFLGMC
-1326 PDRLRPYISEFH
+1326 PDKLRPYIHEFH
-1338 PGVQIDNYPQAL
+1338 AGVFIHQYPSVL
-1350 ARLNLDLALAPVE
+1350 ASLNLDLALAPLE

-1392 CYQGDALPVTRVKNR
+1392 CFQSDGLPVTRVKNR
-1407 FRDWVDAIRSH
+1407 FKDWVEAIRAH
-1418 INDLDAAARGGD
+1418 INDLDAAARAGD
-1430 ELRAAVLSGWMLE
+1430 ELRTAVLNGWMLE
-1443 GENLEAWRRAWL
+1443 GENLEVWRRAWL

>member
-1 MEAFDLCGAYADE
+1 M
-14 RNNRVVVGPNTLFEK
+14 
-29 VRVVFK
+29 K
-35 GSNNTLVI
+35 G
-43 SEKNKSLSS
+43 
-52 LNFEFSADNGVCVV
+52 
-66 GKVAGPLQARGNL
+66 
-79 RIGYNS
+79 
-85 LLVIGDAVTCTKPFF
+85 
-100 LCCSE
+100 
-105 QTRILLGDDCM
+105 
-116 FATDNHVR
+116 
-124 TDDAHAIYDVETGKR
+124 
-139 LNPSRDIII
+139 
-148 GAHTWVAYAAKI
+148 
-160 YGGSV
+160 
-165 IGDGSIIGTNS
+165 
-176 IVKGEFFNNCTVA
+176 
-189 GSPAKCVRK
+189 
-198 SIAWERPNVARR
+198 
-210 EPWIRENAAQIVKT
+210 
-224 EEYWNKTDEFR
+224 
-235 SIPYLGRSYS
+235 
-245 RLRDVLKEHCRDS
+245 
-258 VWLAQCDAYDQG
+258 CD
-270 SERMSSFQGGA
+270 
-281 ASNSSSEPLV
+281 PLV
-291 SVVMPAY
+291 SVVIPAFKREY
-298 KANYLE
+298 I
-304 VALESVLAQTY
+304 ESVLTSVFAQTY
-315 RPLELVVCDD
+315 TALEVVICNDSPTSHVAD
-325 CRGDEV
+325 AIERV
-331 REIVERFAK
+331 RWRSPFPIRHFKNETALGELDNTVKAI
-340 RADFDVR
+340 
-347 YYRNPKR
+347 R
-354 LYEIN
+354 L
-359 NLARCIGL
+359 AQGK
-367 ASGEYIKF
+367 YIKF
-375 LYDDDLLQPKCV
+375 LHDDDLLEPDCIR
-387 ASLLELMQS
+387 ELVTVMENE
-396 DPDISLASSRR
+396 PDIVLASSRR
-407 RRIDAKGR
+407 QRIDEHGEP
-415 DLPDIHATVFPFD
+415 LPDILASCFPFAG
-428 SDVLIDGEQLVSFLA
+428 DVIIDGKELVSFLA
-443 EHTINFIGEPSS
+443 DHTINFIGEPS
-455 VMCRRADVLPMG
+455 CILARRDDVLG
-467 TQLSTLNGV
+467 IADQLMSLNGKA
-476 RIHWVGDLAIY
+476 IHWVGDLALY
-487 AKLLRIGNLAMRCEA
+487 AKLLQRGNLAF
-502 LSDFRVSDE
+502 LSTRLTRFRVSRQ
-511 QFSQVGR
+511 QFSQQGR
-518 DKPGIGD
+518 DQPGIGA
-525 QGHENFR
+525 QGHEDFR
-532 QMIRDLGWYRVNE
+532 QAIRDLGWYRASG

-553 PITQLKARVFKPVN
+553 PITQLKARVFKPINV
-567 LIAALQQAV
+567 LSAIQRAG

-581 PLSAWLGERWPKEV
+581 PLSAWLGERWPKDV

-654 GVGGR
+654 GVEGR
-659 AEVLLLADGQEVA
+659 AEVLPLADGQEVA
-672 VLNAA
+672 ALNAA

-710 PDSCLAVYV
+710 PDSCLAVYA

-769 ECGEAFELDYQLRLI
+769 ECDEAFELDYQLRLI
-784 ERHGL
+784 ECHGL
-789 ACIGHISEPLLA
+789 ACIGHISEPLLT

-819 HLQARGYQQARV
+819 YLQARGYQQARV
-831 GSRLP
+831 SSRLP

-907 QLRVLR
+907 QLRVFR

-943 GVMDKD
+943 GVMDND

-961 EVGAVGAKLL
+961 EVGAVGGKLL

-991 HAFEGASFD
+991 RAFEGASFD

-1042 RWADVDLCLRLQQAG
+1042 PWLDVDLCLRLQQAG

-1067 LLMDAPAEVVSTVA
+1067 LLMEAASEVPATSEQ
-1081 EDDAMYQRWLPI
+1081 EDAMYARWLPL

-1105 LQEKGGFKL
+1105 LQTDQGFKL
-1114 APVELSWRPLQSWR
+1114 ADPQLSWQPLQSWR
-1128 PVPVVLAHPADSAG
+1128 PLPVVLGHYADRQG
-1142 CGQYRVIQPHRALRE
+1142 CGHYRVIQPFNTVRDAGLIDGYLSME
-1157 QGMIEGELAPLLLS
+1157 LLS
-1171 VVDLERYDPDVI
+1171 PAELERYTPDVI
-1183 ILQRQVTDGR
+1183 LLQRQVGEAQQEA
-1193 LESMRRMRSFSRAF
+1193 LRRIKDFSKAF
-1207 KVYELDDYLP
+1207 KVFELDDYLP
-1217 NLPLKSVHRQDMPR
+1217 NLPLKSIYRQHMPK
-1231 DILKSLRRGFS
+1231 DILRSLRRS
-1242 LVDRL
+1242 LGHVDRF
-1247 VVSTEALADAYAGM
+1247 VVSTQPLAEAFSGL
-1261 HGDIRVVGNRLPS
+1261 HRDIRVIENRLPLD
-1274 NWWGGLKSKRRIG
+1274 WWLGLRSERRTGSK
-1287 ALPRVGWAGGI
+1287 PRVGWAGGVG
-1298 SHTGDLDLIADVVKE
+1298 HTGDLELIVDVVRE
-1313 LAGEVEWVFFGMC
+1313 LAEEVEWVFFGMC
-1326 PDRLRPYISEFH
+1326 PDSLRPYIHEFH
-1338 PGVQIDNYPQAL
+1338 VGVPIHQYPAML
-1350 ARLNLDLALAPVE
+1350 AGLNLDLALAPVE

-1392 CYQGDALPVTRVKNR
+1392 CYQDDRLPVMRVKNR
-1407 FRDWVDAIRSH
+1407 FKDWVDAIRAH
-1418 INDLDAAARGGD
+1418 IHDLDAAANAGD
-1430 ELRAAVLSGWMLE
+1430 ALRAAVQRDWMLE
-1443 GENLEAWRRAWL
+1443 GGNLEDWRKAWL

>member
-1 MEAFDLCGAYADE
+1 
-14 RNNRVVVGPNTLFEK
+14 
-29 VRVVFK
+29 
-35 GSNNTLVI
+35 
-43 SEKNKSLSS
+43 
-52 LNFEFSADNGVCVV
+52 
-66 GKVAGPLQARGNL
+66 
-79 RIGYNS
+79 
-85 LLVIGDAVTCTKPFF
+85 
-100 LCCSE
+100 
-105 QTRILLGDDCM
+105 
-116 FATDNHVR
+116 
-124 TDDAHAIYDVETGKR
+124 
-139 LNPSRDIII
+139 
-148 GAHTWVAYAAKI
+148 
-160 YGGSV
+160 
-165 IGDGSIIGTNS
+165 
-176 IVKGEFFNNCTVA
+176 
-189 GSPAKCVRK
+189 
-198 SIAWERPNVARR
+198 
-210 EPWIRENAAQIVKT
+210 
-224 EEYWNKTDEFR
+224 
-235 SIPYLGRSYS
+235 
-245 RLRDVLKEHCRDS
+245 
-258 VWLAQCDAYDQG
+258 
-270 SERMSSFQGGA
+270 
-281 ASNSSSEPLV
+281 
-291 SVVMPAY
+291 MPAY

-331 REIVERFAK
+331 REIVERFVK

-359 NLARCIGL
+359 NLARCIEL

-375 LYDDDLLQPKCV
+375 LYDDDLLQPECV

-407 RRIDAKGR
+407 RRIDAEGR
-415 DLPDIHATVFPFD
+415 GLPDIHATVFPFD

-487 AKLLRIGNLAMRCEA
+487 AKLLRIGNLAMRCES
-502 LSDFRVSDE
+502 LSDFRVSGE

-525 QGHENFR
+525 KGHENFR
-532 QMIRDLGWYRVNE
+532 QMIRDLGWYRANE

-567 LIAALQQAV
+567 LIAALQRAV
-576 GLGSV
+576 GFGSV
-581 PLSAWLGERWPKEV
+581 SLFAWLSERWPRDV
-595 QQGLI
+595 QQKLI
-600 DQRLQANAG
+600 DEHLAGNGG
-609 GPRIAVVV
+609 GPRIAVMV
-617 LDGKGEVEAVERT
+617 LDGRGEAEAVERT
-630 LLSLENKNR
+630 LFSLERKNR
-639 YRNLDVWVLSPVALP
+639 YRNLDIRVISPLALP
-654 GVGGR
+654 SIEGR
-659 AEVLLLADGQEVA
+659 AEVLPLANGQEVA
-672 VLNAA
+672 ALNTAA
-677 AVSSTADWLLTVEA
+677 ASCEADWLLVVEA

-696 TSGLLIAALDLLGA
+696 ISGLLIAALDLLGA
-710 PDSCLAVYV
+710 PDTCLAVYA

-727 GEHGIALRPDLN
+727 GGYGVALRPDLN

-754 LLRRD
+754 LLRRE
-759 VLLEQGGFAA
+759 VLLEHGCFAA
-769 ECGEAFELDYQLRLI
+769 EYGEAFELEYQLRLI

-789 ACIGHISEPLLA
+789 ACIGHISEPLLT
-801 SDAFALRDSLQ
+801 SDAFTLRDSPQ

-819 HLQARGYQQARV
+819 HLQARGYGQARV

-836 GRYELDYGHAQ
+836 GRYELDYGHSQ
-847 LGSVSILIVVQDRLP
+847 LGSVSILIVVKGRLP

-867 METLLEHTGYTNY
+867 METLLEHTDYTNY
-880 EVLLLDHGN
+880 EVLLLDQGN
-889 QAPEMREWLAGV
+889 QDPQVLDWLAGV
-901 EAMGAD
+901 EAMGAE

-913 FGSALSRSALCNQA
+913 FDAALSRPALCNQA

-943 GVMDKD
+943 GVMGKG

-961 EVGAVGAKLL
+961 EVGAVGGKLL

-991 HAFEGASFD
+991 RAFEGASFD

-1067 LLMDAPAEVVSTVA
+1067 LLMDVPPEVAPTAA
-1081 EDDAMYQRWLPI
+1081 QDDAIYERWLPVI
-1093 LARDPAYNPGFS
+1093 VRDPAYNPGFS
-1105 LQEKGGFKL
+1105 LQAEQGFKL
-1114 APVELSWRPLQSWR
+1114 ADPQLSWQPLQSWR
-1128 PVPVVLAHPADSAG
+1128 PLPVVLGHHADRQGCGHYRMIQPFNSMRDAGLIEGHLSMNLLPPAD
-1142 CGQYRVIQPHRALRE
+1142 
-1157 QGMIEGELAPLLLS
+1157 LA
-1171 VVDLERYDPDVI
+1171 RYAPDVI
-1183 ILQRQVTDGR
+1183 VLQRQVGNEQ
-1193 LESMRRMRSFSRAF
+1193 LEVLRRMKAFSNAF
-1207 KVYELDDYLP
+1207 KVFELDDYLP
-1217 NLPLKSVHRQDMPR
+1217 NVPLKSIHRQEMPK
-1231 DILKSLRRGFS
+1231 DILRSLRRG
-1242 LVDRL
+1242 LGYVDRF
-1247 VVSTEALADAYAGM
+1247 VVSTQPLAEAFSGL
-1261 HGDIRVVGNRLPS
+1261 HGDIRVIENRLPVD
-1274 NWWGGLKSKRRIG
+1274 WWTGLQSERRAG
-1287 ALPRVGWAGGI
+1287 KKPRVGWAGGL
-1298 SHTGDLDLIADVVKE
+1298 SHTGDLELIADVVKE
-1313 LAGEVEWVFFGMC
+1313 LADEVEWVFLGMC
-1326 PDRLRPYISEFH
+1326 PDKLRPYIHEFH
-1338 PGVQIDNYPQAL
+1338 AGVFIHQYPSAL
-1350 ARLNLDLALAPVE
+1350 ASLNLDLALAPLE

-1392 CYQGDALPVTRVKNR
+1392 CFQSDGLPVTRVKNR
-1407 FRDWVDAIRSH
+1407 FKDWVEAIRAH
-1418 INDLDAAARGGD
+1418 INDLDAAARAGD
-1430 ELRAAVLSGWMLE
+1430 ELRTAVLNGWMLE
-1443 GENLEAWRRAWL
+1443 GENLEAWRKAWL

>member
-1 MEAFDLCGAYADE
+1 MSDL
-14 RNNRVVVGPNTLFEK
+14 
-29 VRVVFK
+29 
-35 GSNNTLVI
+35 
-43 SEKNKSLSS
+43 
-52 LNFEFSADNGVCVV
+52 
-66 GKVAGPLQARGNL
+66 
-79 RIGYNS
+79 
-85 LLVIGDAVTCTKPFF
+85 
-100 LCCSE
+100 
-105 QTRILLGDDCM
+105 
-116 FATDNHVR
+116 
-124 TDDAHAIYDVETGKR
+124 
-139 LNPSRDIII
+139 
-148 GAHTWVAYAAKI
+148 
-160 YGGSV
+160 
-165 IGDGSIIGTNS
+165 
-176 IVKGEFFNNCTVA
+176 
-189 GSPAKCVRK
+189 
-198 SIAWERPNVARR
+198 
-210 EPWIRENAAQIVKT
+210 
-224 EEYWNKTDEFR
+224 
-235 SIPYLGRSYS
+235 
-245 RLRDVLKEHCRDS
+245 
-258 VWLAQCDAYDQG
+258 
-270 SERMSSFQGGA
+270 
-281 ASNSSSEPLV
+281 PLV
-291 SVVMPAY
+291 SILIPAY
-298 KANYLE
+298 KGQYF
-304 VALESVLAQTY
+304 VRALSSACRQTY
-315 RPLELVVCDD
+315 PNLEIVVCDD
-325 CRGDEV
+325 SRGEWIEARVCELSRKVDFPI
-331 REIVERFAK
+331 RYFHNQLRLGERG
-340 RADFDVR
+340 
-347 YYRNPKR
+347 
-354 LYEIN
+354 
-359 NLARCIGL
+359 NLARCVAK
-367 ASGEYIKF
+367 ASGKYVKF
-375 LYDDDLLQPKCV
+375 LHDDDVLRADCV
-387 ASLLELMQS
+387 ERLVQVMEA
-396 DPDISLASSRR
+396 DPGVILASSRR
-407 RRIDAKGR
+407 QLIDEE
-415 DLPDIHATVFPFD
+415 DNPLPGIPATVFPFA
-428 SDVLIDGEQLVSFLA
+428 SDVLIDGGDLLGFLA
-443 EHTINFIGEPSS
+443 DYTINFIGEPSC
-455 VMCRRADVLPMG
+455 VMCRREDVLG
-467 TQLSTLNGV
+467 LGEQLMDLGGK
-476 RIHWVGDLAIY
+476 RIGWVADLALY
-487 AKLLRIGNLAMRCEA
+487 ANLLHRGNLAMLAEP
-502 LSDFRVSDE
+502 LTSFRVSIW
-511 QFSQVGR
+511 QASQAGR
-518 DKPGIGD
+518 DKPGLGD
-525 QGHENFR
+525 KGHADFR
-532 QMIRDLGWYRVNE
+532 QAIRDLGWYRTNE
-545 DNRFVRVA
+545 DNRFVRAA

-567 LIAALQQAV
+567 VLAALQRAA
-576 GLGSV
+576 GCGSV
-581 PLSAWLGERWPKEV
+581 PVSAWLGERWPKDV
-595 QQGLI
+595 QQVLI
-600 DQRLQANAG
+600 DQRLQASAG

-617 LDGKGEVEAVERT
+617 LDGKGEAEAVERT
-630 LLSLENKNR
+630 LLSLERKNR
-639 YRNLDVWVLSPVALP
+639 YRNLDVRVLSPVALP
-654 GVGGR
+654 GVEGR
-659 AEVLLLADGQEVA
+659 AEVLPLADGQEVA
-672 VLNAA
+672 ALNAA

-710 PDSCLAVYV
+710 PDSCLAVYA

-961 EVGAVGAKLL
+961 EVGAVGGKLL

-1028 FQQVGGFDEAPLLA
+1028 FQQVGGFDEAPLLS

-1067 LLMDAPAEVVSTVA
+1067 LLMDAPPEVAPTA
-1081 EDDAMYQRWLPI
+1081 AQDDAIYERWLPVM
-1093 LARDPAYNPGFS
+1093 ARDPAYNPGFS
-1105 LQEKGGFKL
+1105 LQAEQGFKL
-1114 APVELSWRPLQSWR
+1114 ADPQLSWQPLQSWR
-1128 PVPVVLAHPADSAG
+1128 PMPVVLGHHADRQG
-1142 CGQYRVIQPHRALRE
+1142 CGHYRMIQPFNAMRDAGL
-1157 QGMIEGELAPLLLS
+1157 IEGHLSMDLLSPAELA
-1171 VVDLERYDPDVI
+1171 RYAPDVVV
-1183 ILQRQVTDGR
+1183 LQRAVLDEQ
-1193 LESMRRMRSFSRAF
+1193 LEKMRRMQAFSEAF
-1207 KVYELDDYLP
+1207 KVFELDDYLP
-1217 NLPLKSVHRQDMPR
+1217 NLPIKSIHRLHMPK
-1231 DILKSLRRGFS
+1231 DILRSLRRG
-1242 LVDRL
+1242 LGYVDRF
-1247 VVSTEALADAYAGM
+1247 VVSTQPLAEAFSGL
-1261 HGDIRVVGNRLPS
+1261 HGDIRVIENRLPVG
-1274 NWWGGLKSKRRIG
+1274 WWKGLQSERRVG
-1287 ALPRVGWAGGI
+1287 TKPRVGWAGGAG
-1298 SHTGDLDLIADVVKE
+1298 HTGDLELIADVVKE
-1313 LAGEVEWVFFGMC
+1313 LADEVEWVFLGMC
-1326 PDRLRPYISEFH
+1326 PDKLRPYIHEFRA
-1338 PGVQIDNYPQAL
+1338 GVFIHQYPSSL
-1350 ARLNLDLALAPVE
+1350 ASLNLDLALAPLE

-1392 CYQGDALPVTRVKNR
+1392 CFQSDGLPVIRVKNR
-1407 FRDWVDAIRSH
+1407 FKDWVEAIRAH
-1418 INDLDAAARGGD
+1418 INDLDAAARAGD
-1430 ELRAAVLSGWMLE
+1430 ELRTAVLNGWMLE
-1443 GENLEAWRRAWL
+1443 GENLEAWRKAWL
-1455 PD
+1455 SD